1 MTSPTP
7 LWPPMAMTSLEQ
19 MPPLPG
25 PVTSITAPFYDASFR
40 CQVCLRLTEVGGG
53 GGGVIL
59 NETEL
64 EGPSLISAF
73 PQYGVPLEWGS
84 SMTSENSVWAQKT
97 LARRCRC

>member
-7 LWPPMAMTSLEQ
+7 PWPPVAMTSLEQ

-40 CQVCLRLTEVGGG
+40 CQVCLPLTERVW
-53 GGGVIL
+53 VTL

-64 EGPSLISAF
+64 EGPKPYLSLSS
-73 PQYGVPLEWGS
+73 VWGS
-84 SMTSENSVWAQKT
+84 IG
-97 LARRCRC
+97 LGLLHD

>member
-40 CQVCLRLTEVGGG
+40 CQVCLQLTEGGG
-53 GGGVIL
+53 RVIL

-64 EGPSLISAF
+64 EGPKPYLSLSSI
-73 PQYGVPLEWGS
+73 WGS
-84 SMTSENSVWAQKT
+84 VG
-97 LARRCRC
+97 LGLLRD